1 MNILKKMVFDW
12 LFSKEKEQDD
22 KLNKRLSEYGI
33 DMSYVKTSL
42 KNIQFQIDNLD
53 IRMLEVKKDY
63 HKKLK
68 QAVDAIKEEEEAEQ
82 EEEGKQEKFI

>member
-1 MNILKKMVFDW
+1 MVFDW